1 MSKKFTLPEP
11 SEAAILDAIRRVLK
25 IHTKVAWFERMNSG
39 AHVAG
44 EGKDRRFVR
53 YGFRGCPDIIGQ
65 LVDGRFLGIEVKRPS
80 GRVSE
85 DQAAFL
91 ARATK
96 HGGVAFVARS
106 VSDVF
111 DVLDRCC

>member
-25 IHTKVAWFERMNSG
+25 IHPKVAWFERMNSG

-53 YGFRGCPDIIGQ
+53 YGFKGCPD
-65 LVDGRFLGIEVKRPS
+65 LVVGMKDGKTAWIEVKRPT
-80 GRVSE
+80 GRLSD
-85 DQAAFL
+85 DQSAFL
-91 ARATK
+91 EKCRK
-96 HGGVAFVARS
+96 NKIPSGVARS
-106 VSDVF
+106 VEDAIRIIES
-111 DVLDRCC
+111 

>member
-11 SEAAILDAIRRVLK
+11 SEAAILDAIRRGLR
-25 IHTKVAWFERMNSG
+25 IHPKVAWFERMNSG

-44 EGKDRRFVR
+44 EGPTKRFIR
-53 YGFRGCPDIIGQ
+53 FGFVGCPDIIGQ

-80 GRVSE
+80 GRVSPH
-85 DQAAFL
+85 QAAFIQ
-91 ARATK
+91 RAVE

-106 VSDVF
+106 VADVF

>member
-11 SEAAILDAIRRVLK
+11 SEAAILDAIRRGLR
-25 IHTKVAWFERMNSG
+25 IHPKVAWFERMNSG

-44 EGKDRRFVR
+44 EGPAKRFIR
-53 YGFRGCPDIIGQ
+53 FGFVGCPDII
-65 LVDGRFLGIEVKRPS
+65 VKRPS
-80 GRVSE
+80 GRVSPH
-85 DQAAFL
+85 QAAFIQ
-91 ARATK
+91 RAVE

-106 VSDVF
+106 VADVF

>member
-11 SEAAILDAIRRVLK
+11 SEAAILDAIRRGLR
-25 IHTKVAWFERMNSG
+25 IHPKVAWFERMNSG

-44 EGKDRRFVR
+44 EGPAKRFIR
-53 YGFRGCPDIIGQ
+53 FGFVGCPDIIQ
-65 LVDGRFLGIEVKRPS
+65 
-80 GRVSE
+80 
-85 DQAAFL
+85 
-91 ARATK
+91 RAVE

-106 VSDVF
+106 VADVF